1 MSGLAKTIV
10 KAHVYVFLKLPT
22 IAKAP
27 VGKKGAEG
35 DVAELAEHRSE
46 SAPQHNSIALPHML
60 AQFYLGL
67 KLMFVPVSSLVIST
81 HGVAAAEES
90 HHCPRRIAK
99 VERGTEV
106 MAQYRSLPQS
116 CIYTALDF
124 GGGEGIFVAEELRT
138 EILLDVEVIASM
150 RVGEHIARVIH
161 QLESECKIPYRHVL
175 SVHQFGTCHLGG
187 MDVVVGKHRTEIKVV
202 GKFDGKGCLESCL
215 PALHLTAVFVIVT
228 VVESDSPESRG
239 KGEEIHGVFESVFV
253 LWEDVCASYTEK
265 IESHGGNI
273 AEERHVGRRQ
283 QCVCGACAVKA
294 SRHKSKTEFY
304 VGVVVRA
311 ANHTEVKFLVLLVF
325 VGIVE
330 IVEETR

>member
-1 MSGLAKTIV
+1 
-10 KAHVYVFLKLPT
+10 
-22 IAKAP
+22 
-27 VGKKGAEG
+27 
-35 DVAELAEHRSE
+35 
-46 SAPQHNSIALPHML
+46 
-60 AQFYLGL
+60 
-67 KLMFVPVSSLVIST
+67 
-81 HGVAAAEES
+81 
-90 HHCPRRIAK
+90 
-99 VERGTEV
+99 
-106 MAQYRSLPQS
+106 
-116 CIYTALDF
+116 
-124 GGGEGIFVAEELRT
+124 
-138 EILLDVEVIASM
+138 
-150 RVGEHIARVIH
+150 
-161 QLESECKIPYRHVL
+161 
-175 SVHQFGTCHLGG
+175 

-215 PALHLTAVFVIVT
+215 PALHLTAVLVIVT

-283 QCVCGACAVKA
+283 QCVCGACAVKT

-311 ANHTEVKFLVLLVF
+311 ANHTEVKFLVLLVL